1 MLERVLTY
9 LYGVKPYNWP
19 IARCGMHFGKWEI
32 KNGKVSLPLLDGQY
46 FRIIGSVFNDGVYK
60 YGDDLDL
67 TDETFEGAVWAL
79 AIPKPVLNLVKE
91 IEAWEEKNGAV
102 ASGVYQSESFGGYSY
117 TKATDATTG
126 GAVTWESAFRSR
138 LSAWR
143 KV

>member
-9 LYGVKPYNWP
+9 LYGAKPYNWP
-19 IARCGMHFGKWEI
+19 IARGGMHFGKWEI
-32 KNGKVSLPLLDGQY
+32 ANGKVKLPLLDGQY
-46 FRIIGSVFNDGVYK
+46 FRIIDSVFNDGVYK

-67 TDETFEGAVWAL
+67 TDETFDGAVWAL
-79 AIPKPVLNLVKE
+79 IIPKPVLNLVKE

-143 KV
+143 KI